1 MGADII
7 VASFEGRHQHNR
19 PTDGDLAVGLRHTQC
34 RAPQH
39 DTHTTCLYMRYTMGG
54 ASESARPHLH
64 PGIVLLLPFPARP
77 GAPAPGCPRAATA
90 LQLQRTDAR
99 KSRGRT

>member
-1 MGADII
+1 M
-7 VASFEGRHQHNR
+7 S
-19 PTDGDLAVGLRHTQC
+19 
-34 RAPQH
+34 
-39 DTHTTCLYMRYTMGG
+39 G

-64 PGIVLLLPFPARP
+64 PGIVLFLPFPARP

-99 KSRGRT
+99 KSRDRTGEPQSAECAECERYWRPPPPPPSPISSFFTTLVHF